1 MSQRRSYQ
9 ARQKI
14 AKMKKVYK
22 AAKEEVSKD
31 KAHGIFGIQNRT
43 ARSLEVYQYV
53 LKVNQVPGF

>member
-22 AAKEEVSKD
+22 AAKEEASKD
-31 KAHGIFGIQNRT
+31 KAHGIFVFRI
-43 ARSLEVYQYV
+43 V
-53 LKVNQVPGF
+53 LLDH